1 MVSKR
6 ATSFDVARLA
16 GVSRTTVS
24 FVLNDIPGVSI
35 SDATRQRVMDAALQL
50 NYHPD
55 ATARKLARGR
65 SNTIGFV
72 MSQSAEQVF
81 TDAFLIQVVLGVEQV
96 AAQNGFHVLI
106 KPVEPGTENGYTRLI
121 YENLVDGIILSGPRE
136 DDEEIIKLHQN
147 GVPIMLQGQIP
158 NSSIPFVDIN
168 AIDGARAVSEHL
180 ISIGH
185 KRIGM
190 VTNASLHYTSACQ
203 RRDGYCQALK
213 NAGIAEEPGL
223 IKEGN
228 YTPASGYEA
237 MQSLLSSFPDMTAVF
252 VASDVVAMGAI
263 QAIKQAGLRIPQD
276 IAVAGFDDIQLA
288 RYFDPPLTTVS
299 LPAFGLGWAAGERL
313 IHVIQDEPLEQ
324 QELFLDSKLII
335 RNSTLLPQSLSI

>member
-24 FVLNDIPGVSI
+24 FVLNNIPGVSI
-35 SDATRQRVMDAALQL
+35 SESTRQRVMDAAVQL

-55 ATARKLARGR
+55 AAGRKLARGR
-65 SNTIGFV
+65 SNTLGLVIN
-72 MSQSAEQVF
+72 QSAEQVF
-81 TDAFLIQVVLGVEQV
+81 TDAFLIQVVLGVEQI
-96 AAQNGFHVLI
+96 AAQNGFHVLL
-106 KPVEPGTENGYTRLI
+106 KPIEPGTENAYTRLI

-136 DDEEIIKLHQN
+136 DDEEIVKLHQD
-147 GVPIMLQGQIP
+147 GVPIILQGQLP

-168 AIDGARAVSEHL
+168 AVDGARSVGDHL
-180 ISIGH
+180 ISLGH
-185 KRIGM
+185 KRIGLI
-190 VTNASLHYTSACQ
+190 TNASLNYTSARQ
-203 RRDGYCQALK
+203 RCDGFCLALQ
-213 NAGIAEEPGL
+213 NAGITVDPQL

-237 MQSLLSSFPDMTAVF
+237 MQNLLSHSPDMTAVF

-276 IAVAGFDDIQLA
+276 IAVAGFDDILLA

-313 IHVIQDEPLEQ
+313 IHLIQGIPLEQ
-324 QELFLDSKLII
+324 EKLFLDSKLII
-335 RNSTLLPQSLSI
+335 RNSTVFHQ

>member
-96 AAQNGFHVLI
+96 AAQNGF
-106 KPVEPGTENGYTRLI
+106 
-121 YENLVDGIILSGPRE
+121 PR
-136 DDEEIIKLHQN
+136 
-147 GVPIMLQGQIP
+147 PI
-158 NSSIPFVDIN
+158 
-168 AIDGARAVSEHL
+168 
-180 ISIGH
+180 
-185 KRIGM
+185 
-190 VTNASLHYTSACQ
+190 
-203 RRDGYCQALK
+203 
-213 NAGIAEEPGL
+213 
-223 IKEGN
+223 
-228 YTPASGYEA
+228 EA
-237 MQSLLSSFPDMTAVF
+237 A
-252 VASDVVAMGAI
+252 
-263 QAIKQAGLRIPQD
+263 
-276 IAVAGFDDIQLA
+276 
-288 RYFDPPLTTVS
+288 
-299 LPAFGLGWAAGERL
+299 
-313 IHVIQDEPLEQ
+313 
-324 QELFLDSKLII
+324 
-335 RNSTLLPQSLSI
+335 